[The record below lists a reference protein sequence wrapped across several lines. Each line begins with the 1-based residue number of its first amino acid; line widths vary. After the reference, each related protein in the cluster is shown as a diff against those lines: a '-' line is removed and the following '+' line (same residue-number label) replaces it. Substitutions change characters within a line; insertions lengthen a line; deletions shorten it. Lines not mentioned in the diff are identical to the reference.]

1 MKHIKT
7 FELFTEEE
15 IKGGLSSGMTSQDI
29 ADKHSVDID
38 QIQKELEA
46 GIEVEKEHT
55 GDEDLAKEI
64 AMDHLAED
72 PSYYTQL
79 AKIEQQ

>member
-7 FELFTEEE
+7 FELFTEEA
-15 IKGGLSSGMTSQDI
+15 IKGGLSSGMTLQDI

>member
-7 FELFTEEE
+7 FETFTEEAIE
-15 IKGGLSSGMTSQDI
+15 GGLSSGMTLQDI

-55 GDEDLAKEI
+55 GDEELAKEI
-64 AMDHLAED
+64 AMDHLTED
-72 PSYYTQL
+72 PSYYTNL

>member
-7 FELFTEEE
+7 FELFTEEA
-15 IKGGLSSGMTSQDI
+15 IKGGLSSGMTLQDI

-55 GDEDLAKEI
+55 GEEDLAKEI
-64 AMDHLAED
+64 AMDHLTED